1 MGDNPEDTVID
12 ASDRFQRDESWDDFT
27 DEDVTRFLVS
37 EHDAFVSAL
46 PAPANDNFVNGS

>member
-1 MGDNPEDTVID
+1 MGDDPETTVID
-12 ASDRFQRDESWDDFT
+12 ASDRFQRDEGWDDFS
-27 DEDVTRFLVS
+27 DEDVTRFLAS